1 METQYLPK
9 SHNYCVYAEYAH
21 KKSNFYGWDL
31 AVHNHAEEADGTV
44 HDSTKDTKGAGLCAK
59 LVNATAGKLEV
70 APCFLPPL
78 LAGPYWVVHF
88 EPGEGTMPTE
98 FDWCEGWA
106 LIVGGQPTI
115 PTAGGLCRTG
125 TGVNNAGLWI
135 FSRDRLRNDTQI
147 SQAHNIANA
156 KGIDVS
162 VLNDV
167 DQTNC
172 TSHN

>member
-70 APCFLPPL
+70 PLQTSLILICAGRPVLPTTVARGPL
-78 LAGPYWVVHF
+78 L
-88 EPGEGTMPTE
+88 
-98 FDWCEGWA
+98 
-106 LIVGGQPTI
+106 GGS
-115 PTAGGLCRTG
+115 L
-125 TGVNNAGLWI
+125 
-135 FSRDRLRNDTQI
+135 
-147 SQAHNIANA
+147 
-156 KGIDVS
+156 
-162 VLNDV
+162 
-167 DQTNC
+167 
-172 TSHN
+172 